1 MSGDDPSGAGNQQER
16 PGIEQWIVGFVDG
29 EGCFSCPIQ
38 RNSHTRIGWQLQP
51 RFSVVQ
57 SVRSIRALEIIQNRL
72 GCGKLYRNHRHDDH
86 REDIG
91 VYTVFNGV
99 DLRDRIVP
107 FFEEHP
113 LITAKHEDFCRF
125 RQVLGLMDEGAHLTI
140 EGMTRIARI
149 TQSMNRRKPT
159 RFLESSEAI
168 RQPAPLDV
176 GGEDM
181 VLAPWRHGG
190 S

>member
-1 MSGDDPSGAGNQQER
+1 MGSENPSGADNQQER

-38 RNSHTRIGWQLQP
+38 RNTHTRIGWQLQP

-57 SVRSIRALEIIQNRL
+57 SVRSIQALEIIQNRL

-113 LITAKHEDFCRF
+113 LITAMTKRTELTFLVSVR
-125 RQVLGLMDEGAHLTI
+125 VPSSPPGLRTLTL
-140 EGMTRIARI
+140 TSARI
-149 TQSMNRRKPT
+149 EPSSILPSQLPT
-159 RFLESSEAI
+159 
-168 RQPAPLDV
+168 
-176 GGEDM
+176 
-181 VLAPWRHGG
+181 
-190 S
+190 